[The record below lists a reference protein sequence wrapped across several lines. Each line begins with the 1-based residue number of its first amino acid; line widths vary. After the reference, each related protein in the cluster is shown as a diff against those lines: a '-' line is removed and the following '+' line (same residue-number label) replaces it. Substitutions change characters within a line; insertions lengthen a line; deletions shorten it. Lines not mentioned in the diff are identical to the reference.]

1 MARGGLLRMI
11 PIRRLLSDTHG
22 ASALEFAIGGPVLIL
37 ALLAMVDVG
46 VAIGTRM
53 ELDRVVRSGA
63 QAAMSLNNDATAI
76 RAIALASTADAEGL
90 EVDVTQQCRCTAV
103 DNACTALCADG
114 SAPSVFFVIAA
125 EREQPGIILGSRDI
139 VSQTRVQLR

>member
-1 MARGGLLRMI
+1 MARARLLTRM
-11 PIRRLLSDTHG
+11 PLRRLSRDTRG
-22 ASALEFAIGGPVLIL
+22 ASALEFAIGGPVLIF

-46 VAIGTRM
+46 IAVGTRM

-90 EVDVTQQCRCTAV
+90 GVDVAQQCRCAALE
-103 DNACTALCADG
+103 NACTALCADG